1 MKRFAFMLALG
12 VIIVSMLVIMIPA
25 FAQAQYD
32 TPGTPAPAAAG
43 AEPAAAAPS
52 GTSGTTSSG
61 GAKTGAE
68 VLVLALA
75 GASLVGAGYVLTRK
89 ART

>member
-32 TPGTPAPAAAG
+32 TPGTPARRQ
-43 AEPAAAAPS
+43 
-52 GTSGTTSSG
+52 
-61 GAKTGAE
+61 
-68 VLVLALA
+68 LVLNLLLPLLAVQAALRQA
-75 GASLVGAGYVLTRK
+75 EAQRPAPKFWFWRWRAQVWS
-89 ART
+89 ARATC